1 MQGLFNPT
9 KWFQRHVTSWTKYSK
24 PSQSIELWI
33 RGFQYCRYYEFLLN
47 DVPLNSNLNYPQ
59 RTHTNRVHLA
69 SRIYAN
75 GVIPSNASQFHYLNA
90 LQTDGRFAYSGD
102 RTFDQASLN
111 NVDRTH
117 VVNYGENPMPTNHS
131 QVHTTA
137 RQYFH
142 NSPGSRNISS
152 ASRIHSQASIF
163 YNIQPRYNMAARAS
177 APPVADSAR
186 NMFGRRQSVAVA
198 GGNGVGTSQSGRFVT
213 TSGPQFYGEILIKN
227 SRVIF
232 FLNLFA
238 GRPFLANGPTLPEG
252 IPDASRNTGL
262 IFENAASNSPGVNP
276 DSAVGI
282 QHAQSADIWHAN
294 MFFSDNIIHT
304 EAGIFGND
312 QSSSRLAAQAPTVTT
327 RPMAHPV
334 GDFAGNMF
342 GQIQSE
348 HSFPASTPSG
358 VEAGKECSASG
369 FCVRNFNSTKST
381 LPEGAPHATLNSGPA
396 LEGIASNSLAVNP
409 GPAEGIQRAQS
420 ASVHHE
426 TSATDDR
433 SDAQSYTCS
442 RVVTLLACHH
452 IFHDDCFQ
460 LAKARSRPQTL
471 TAQLAV
477 VVRPSRLLIRWTAE
491 LVLLR
496 GFWIKVLDDLRKALI
511 SQREL

>member
-1 MQGLFNPT
+1 MSQVGPNIQNHHSPSNFGLEGFN
-9 KWFQRHVTSWTKYSK
+9 
-24 PSQSIELWI
+24 IADI
-33 RGFQYCRYYEFLLN
+33 MNFLLN

-213 TSGPQFYGEILIKN
+213 TSGNRDFRNGMHPYRSASNENPSITSRNMNRSQASSMLANDQSRHYMAVQTPTLGTSHVVPPGPQFYGEILIKN

-342 GQIQSE
+342 GQIQS
-348 HSFPASTPSG
+348 
-358 VEAGKECSASG
+358 
-369 FCVRNFNSTKST
+369 
-381 LPEGAPHATLNSGPA
+381 
-396 LEGIASNSLAVNP
+396 VNP

-496 GFWIKVLDDLRKALI
+496 GFG
-511 SQREL
+511 S